1 MKNNTKLELTEERIR
16 EIVKE
21 EIVKSEKWTRELA
34 QEEITQW
41 YKDLSIRN
49 P

>member
-21 EIVKSEKWTRELA
+21 EIVKSEKRIRELA